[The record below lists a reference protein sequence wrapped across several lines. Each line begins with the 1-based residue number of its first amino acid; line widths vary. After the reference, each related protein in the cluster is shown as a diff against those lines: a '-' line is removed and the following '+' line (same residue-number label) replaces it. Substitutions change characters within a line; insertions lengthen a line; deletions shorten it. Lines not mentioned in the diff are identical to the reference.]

1 MVTIILVILYVFKWP
16 LSPKDRFNQR
26 ERGLNPLQLLIDG
39 RRKPIDEKNA
49 GYSPRM
55 YSMGIVLL
63 CLRQKKI
70 SYVFYLK
77 HWRNASGE
85 VFNTKITLSV

>member
-39 RRKPIDEKNA
+39 RRKPIDEKMQDTA
-49 GYSPRM
+49 HACIAWESFCSACVKRKFPTF
-55 YSMGIVLL
+55 S
-63 CLRQKKI
+63 I
-70 SYVFYLK
+70 S
-77 HWRNASGE
+77 SIGE
-85 VFNTKITLSV
+85 TLPEKFFNTKVTLSM